1 MNKYKDPHGT
11 EGKISGKIRF
21 SLVFK
26 LNLRMLGMLISSFF
40 SLNILLCLLFL
51 GTTLWRAESGAK
63 RVINADG
70 IGETLTADPAV
81 EAAGYKVT
89 ILDNAEQGL
98 LFPSFLQKR
107 LPLAFPETRRWIAL
121 PGASADKNLLHRVEA
136 ATYQM
141 LLPAEGLAYQLSYA
155 LGPDLR
161 FFFSLM
167 LVIIG
172 SQLLFLLGRIPTN
185 TKVIRQTLKPLTEM
199 AETARN
205 LQQDMESMR
214 AAPSGAG
221 IQHLAGAINTI
232 NAEQLNR
239 QLSIESSQEELKDL
253 AYAINGM
260 LHRIN
265 RAYQS
270 QVRFV
275 SDASHE
281 LRTPISVIQGYANLL
296 DRWGKHDEKTMQE
309 AIDAIKSETE
319 NMKALVEQLLFLARG
334 DNDTIHLEKVVFDSS
349 KIVEEIVREARLI
362 DPNHHFATEL
372 HGPAYIEAD
381 QQLIKQA
388 LRILVD
394 NSIKYTPPDETI
406 RLKVVVEKDMV
417 QIQVQDSGIGID
429 PEDVAR
435 VFDRFYRSDESRAR
449 KTGGSGL
456 GLAIAKWII
465 DHHGGHYEVL
475 SRVDIGTRIT
485 LNLPL
490 AKKPIVTT
498 ENLV

>member
-1 MNKYKDPHGT
+1 MNKYKNPPGT
-11 EGKISGKIRF
+11 GGRITGKIRF

-51 GTTLWRAESGAK
+51 GTTLWRAELGAK
-63 RVINADG
+63 QIIEAYG
-70 IGETLTADPAV
+70 IGGTLTQNSPIGV
-81 EAAGYKVT
+81 GYETT
-89 ILDNAEQGL
+89 ILDEGKHGL
-98 LFPSFLQKR
+98 LFPPFLQNR
-107 LPLAFPETRRWIAL
+107 LPLNFPEARRRITI
-121 PGASADKNLLHRVEA
+121 PGEDSQNTLLHRIEA

-141 LLPAEGLAYQLSYA
+141 ILTEDGLAYQISYT

-161 FFFSLM
+161 LFFYLM
-167 LVIIG
+167 LVILG
-172 SQLLFLLGRIPTN
+172 GQLLFLLGRIRTN
-185 TKVIRQTLKPLTEM
+185 TIVIRQTLKPLTQM

-205 LQQDMESMR
+205 LQQDMGSMR

-239 QLSIESSQEELKDL
+239 QLSIDSSQEELKDL

-265 RAYQS
+265 RACQS

-334 DNDTIHLEKVVFDSS
+334 DNETIHMEKVVFDSC
-349 KIVEEIVREARLI
+349 KTVEEIVRETRLI
-362 DPNHHFATEL
+362 DPAHRFETEL

-394 NSIKYTPPDETI
+394 NSIKYTPPEETI
-406 RLKVVVEKDMV
+406 RLKVVVEKDTV

-465 DHHGGHYEVL
+465 DHHDGHYEVL
-475 SRVDIGTRIT
+475 SRVDMGTRIT
-485 LNLPL
+485 LSLPL
-490 AKKPIVTT
+490 AEKPLTPT
-498 ENLV
+498 EDLV

>member
-1 MNKYKDPHGT
+1 MNNYKDPQGT
-11 EGKISGKIRF
+11 GSKISGKIRF

-26 LNLRMLGMLISSFF
+26 LNLRMLGMLVSSFISF
-40 SLNILLCLLFL
+40 NILLILVFL
-51 GTTLWRAESGAK
+51 GITLWRAEEGAK
-63 RVINADG
+63 QIIQTYG
-70 IGETLTADPAV
+70 ISAMLTADPVVALS
-81 EAAGYKVT
+81 GYDVT
-89 ILDNAEQGL
+89 ILDNGEEGL
-98 LFPSFLQKR
+98 LFPLFVQNK
-107 LPLAFPETRRWIAL
+107 LPLAFPAARRQISL
-121 PGASADKNLLHRVEA
+121 PGANAPKNLLHRIEA
-136 ATYQM
+136 VTYQM
-141 LLPAEGLAYQLSYA
+141 ILTTDGRTYQLSYA
-155 LGPDLR
+155 LGSDLR
-161 FFFSLM
+161 FFFYLM
-167 LVIIG
+167 LVILG
-172 SQLLFLLGRIPTN
+172 SQLLFLLRRISTN
-185 TKVIRQTLKPLTEM
+185 IRAIRQTLKPLTEM

-205 LQQDMESMR
+205 LQQDIGSMR
-214 AAPSGAG
+214 TAPSGVG

-239 QLSIESSQEELKDL
+239 QLSIDSSQEELKDL

-296 DRWGKHDEKTMQE
+296 DRWGKHDAKTMQE

-334 DNDTIHLEKVVFDSS
+334 DNDTIHLEKTVFDSC
-349 KIVEEIVREARLI
+349 KMVAEIVREARLI
-362 DPNHHFATEL
+362 DPAHHYETTL
-372 HGPAYIEAD
+372 NGPAYIEAD

-394 NSIKYTPPDETI
+394 NSIKYTPPTETI
-406 RLKVVVEKDMV
+406 RLKVAVEKDTV
-417 QIQVQDSGIGID
+417 QIQVQDSGIGIA

-465 DHHGGHYEVL
+465 DHHDGHYEVL

-490 AKKPIVTT
+490 ATKPVTTT
-498 ENLV
+498 ENPD